1 MKHSGA
7 YAEGSRGRF
16 HGGPERSLP
25 SPPAR
30 PLLGAGSPGDAEHD
44 GDLVVQKRKAVH
56 RPRLYKVLLHNDD
69 FTTMEFVVEIL
80 VRYFRK
86 SRVEATRVMLEVHH
100 RGIGVAGVFTYE
112 VAETK
117 VAQVTAEARQH
128 GMPLKC
134 SVDPA

>member
-7 YAEGSRGRF
+7 FAEGSPGRRA
-16 HGGPERSLP
+16 GGSWRLRPIP
-25 SPPAR
+25 AAR
-30 PLLGAGSPGDAEHD
+30 PRLEARASDESGSD
-44 GDLVVQKRKAVH
+44 GDLAVQQRKSVR

-117 VAQVTAEARQH
+117 VAQVTAEARQQ

-134 SVDPA
+134 TVDPA

>member
-1 MKHSGA
+1 MAGGGGRGA
-7 YAEGSRGRF
+7 TESDRR
-16 HGGPERSLP
+16 E
-25 SPPAR
+25 
-30 PLLGAGSPGDAEHD
+30 
-44 GDLVVQKRKAVH
+44 DLALRDRKET
-56 RPRLYKVLLHNDD
+56 RKPRLYKVLLHNDD
-69 FTTMEFVVEIL
+69 FTTMDFVIEVL

-86 SRVEATRVMLEVHH
+86 SRVEATRVMLEIHH

-134 SVDPA
+134 TVEAA

>member
-7 YAEGSRGRF
+7 YAEGSLGRCG
-16 HGGPERSLP
+16 GGPRRSLP

-30 PLLGAGSPGDAEHD
+30 PLLGAGTPDDSGQD
-44 GDLVVQKRKAVH
+44 GDLVVQQRKAVR